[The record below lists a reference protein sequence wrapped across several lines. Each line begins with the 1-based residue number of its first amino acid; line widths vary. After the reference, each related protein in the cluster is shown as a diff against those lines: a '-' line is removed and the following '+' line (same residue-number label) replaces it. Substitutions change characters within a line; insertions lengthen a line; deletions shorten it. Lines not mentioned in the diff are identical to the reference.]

1 MCAAAAANVSHT
13 AAFMLLLNQL
23 HQIYPTK
30 KRARGL
36 GMAGAF
42 SRIGG
47 ILMPWIG
54 IYISQIGLFLPYL
67 IFGITALAGG
77 VLTFML
83 PFDTR
88 GMELD
93 KVD

>member
-1 MCAAAAANVSHT
+1 MSFTIAYEYT
-13 AAFMLLLNQL
+13 GE
-23 HQIYPTK
+23 IYPTK